1 MFSSIAFVRDHFK
14 LPMSV
19 NNSVSQIEYISY
31 KLQIQYIE
39 IVAGPVYMSPR
50 LKEKKNIAQMMDG
63 SAFVSHQNHTEI
75 DL

>member
-1 MFSSIAFVRDHFK
+1 MFSSIAFVGDHFK

-39 IVAGPVYMSPR
+39 IVAGPSIHVSPAKR
-50 LKEKKNIAQMMDG
+50 KEKKNIA
-63 SAFVSHQNHTEI
+63 
-75 DL
+75 